1 MVECSIGLP
10 PAAEM
15 QAAIA
20 LFGSG
25 PEARQIRR
33 ARQRLLDALI
43 EHRIIVA
50 TGLVAQGTA
59 NPTFRDASA
68 RPVGT
73 LI

>member
-1 MVECSIGLP
+1 MVESPIGLP
-10 PAAEM
+10 

-25 PEARQIRR
+25 PEADQTLR

-43 EHRIIVA
+43 AHRIIVA
-50 TGLVAQGTA
+50 TRLVAQSTA

-68 RPVGT
+68 GPVGT

>member
-1 MVECSIGLP
+1 MVESPIGLP
-10 PAAEM
+10 PTSDM

-25 PEARQIRR
+25 PEADQTL
-33 ARQRLLDALI
+33 RQRLLDALI

-50 TGLVAQGTA
+50 TSLVAQSTA

-68 RPVGT
+68 GPVGT